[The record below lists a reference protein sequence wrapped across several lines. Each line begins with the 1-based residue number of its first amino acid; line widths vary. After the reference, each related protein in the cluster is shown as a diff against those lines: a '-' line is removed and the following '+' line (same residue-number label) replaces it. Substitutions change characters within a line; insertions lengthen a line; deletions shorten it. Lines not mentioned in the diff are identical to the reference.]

1 MIEMHSALT
10 FTLSLLII
18 SQYNITKN
26 CCCLLVVVRFIY
38 LLILLNYYN
47 IIIIII
53 TIGPN

>member
-38 LLILLNYYN
+38 LYYN
-47 IIIIII
+47 I
-53 TIGPN
+53 TKL